1 MELDCSW
8 QGSQATTPNNAPT
21 PAVKAIAKAPQKVTR
36 AAAVITEAP
45 PARAAREPNSA
56 RNRSEL
62 PETAHMS
69 ADSGTNRTIKR
80 GRTAPTEKVTADANA
95 ACTGRAV
102 DVADIP
108 SSSRPC
114 APRA

>member
-45 PARAAREPNSA
+45 PARAAREPNRV

-62 PETAHMS
+62 PATIQRS
-69 ADSGTNRTIKR
+69 AESGTSRTIKR
-80 GRTAPTEKVTADANA
+80 GMAAPTAKVAADANA
-95 ACTGRAV
+95 AWIGRAV
-102 DVADIP
+102 IVSEMP
-108 SSSRPC
+108 S
-114 APRA
+114 